1 LAFFPG
7 SNRVRGI
14 PVSLSWDGGE
24 EFGCGESGLS
34 SGNDSG
40 IRLLRMDDES
50 PENPFRDF
58 ARSVSNDHFIRKEA
72 VKQINLVK
80 NHVREDAFSGLKP

>member
-1 LAFFPG
+1 M
-7 SNRVRGI
+7 N
-14 PVSLSWDGGE
+14 
-24 EFGCGESGLS
+24 
-34 SGNDSG
+34 
-40 IRLLRMDDES
+40 DES

-80 NHVREDAFSGLKP
+80 NHAREDAFSGLKP